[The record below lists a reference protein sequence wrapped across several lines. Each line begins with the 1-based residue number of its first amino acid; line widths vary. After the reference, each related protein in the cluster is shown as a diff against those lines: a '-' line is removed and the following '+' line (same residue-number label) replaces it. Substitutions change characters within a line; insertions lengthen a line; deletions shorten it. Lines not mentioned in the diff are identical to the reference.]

1 MIRKNAVMTAT
12 VLLTLA
18 LGIGATTAIFTVDY
32 ATLLAPLPYDKPDQ
46 LVIVWSKI
54 NGDRNVVAAG
64 DFFDWKRQATSFQ
77 DMQAWADGNFNVATR
92 EQPEY
97 IEGRINTPGLYRML
111 GYGFTLGRDFVP
123 EEGQP
128 GKDQVV
134 ILTHK
139 YWMQRGSDP
148 NVIGS
153 TVSINGEPYT
163 VVGVLAPGLT
173 DRGQGQITVPLAF
186 KPDQMNHAFHWLDVM
201 ARLRPGVTRKQAQA
215 DMDAVTARLAQ
226 AYPRTNTGWGAVIE
240 PFKNDFIPPERI
252 QMLWLL
258 LGAVGFLLLIACV
271 NVANLLL
278 ARGITRQR
286 EMAVRSALGGSR
298 AQIFGQLLTESIGLS
313 LCGGVLGVAVAVA
326 VVRGIVAV
334 LPPDTLP
341 SEADL
346 SLNVPVLLFTLA
358 ATTLAGILFGCAPAW
373 YASRID
379 PGEAL
384 KEGGRAGTSGARHRL
399 RRILAAGEFA
409 LALALLTGAGLA
421 IDSFVKLMRLDP
433 GVRTDH
439 ILTFYLPVPDT
450 RSQQPANIWAYYQR
464 ILAEINSIPGVAH
477 AAVSTGLPLQWP
489 GWGMQF
495 AIAGRPAFA
504 DPSQRPDTAFGMVT
518 PDYFSTFGVHL
529 VKGRSIN
536 DQDTASNVKVAMV
549 NEELAARYLKG
560 TDPLQ
565 QRISIEQLIPGTTQL
580 GPPVE
585 WQIVGVY
592 HTVRS
597 NRLRRDNPEVL
608 VPFWQLPWASA
619 YIAVRT
625 AQDPDPMTSSVAA
638 AVHRVDPQIAL
649 AVPRTMEQVR
659 DMVVANDRFTAILFT
674 SFAAVALLLCASG
687 VYGVMAFSVAQRWRE
702 IGLRLALGAGKER
715 VLWLVFKEAS
725 MLALFGLAV
734 GFAGA
739 LLVGRAMRSTLYG
752 VGALNLSVIALVA
765 AILFFTAL
773 MASYLPARRAAAIDP
788 MQALRTE

>member
-1 MIRKNAVMTAT
+1 MR
-12 VLLTLA
+12 LTRADGIEYEPHA
-18 LGIGATTAIFTVDY
+18 LEQSVNELCLHGTPTTLRSHIVSANERAPALSGIGLRPI
-32 ATLLAPLPYDKPDQ
+32 PD
-46 LVIVWSKI
+46 
-54 NGDRNVVAAG
+54 
-64 DFFDWKRQATSFQ
+64 
-77 DMQAWADGNFNVATR
+77 
-92 EQPEY
+92 
-97 IEGRINTPGLYRML
+97 
-111 GYGFTLGRDFVP
+111 
-123 EEGQP
+123 
-128 GKDQVV
+128 
-134 ILTHK
+134 
-139 YWMQRGSDP
+139 
-148 NVIGS
+148 
-153 TVSINGEPYT
+153 
-163 VVGVLAPGLT
+163 
-173 DRGQGQITVPLAF
+173 VPLAF
-186 KPDQMNHAFHWLDVM
+186 KPDQMNHAFHCLDVM
-201 ARLRPGVTRKQAQA
+201 ARLKPGVTRKQAQA

-226 AYPRTNTGWGAVIE
+226 AYPRTNTGWGAVVE

-286 EMAVRSALGGSR
+286 EMAVRIALGGNR
-298 AQIFGQLLTESIGLS
+298 AQIFGQLLTESIVLS
-313 LCGGVLGVAVAVA
+313 LCGGVLGVAVGVA

-346 SLNVPVLLFTLA
+346 SLNLPVLLFTLA

-421 IDSFVKLMRLDP
+421 IQSFVKLMRVDP

-450 RSQQPANIWAYYQR
+450 RSQQPAHIWAYYQR

-477 AAVSTGLPLQWP
+477 AAVSTGLPLRWP

-495 AIAGRPAFA
+495 TITGRPAFA

-518 PDYFSTFGVHL
+518 PDYFSTFSVHL
-529 VKGRSIN
+529 VKGRTIN

-580 GPPVE
+580 GPAVE

-597 NRLRRDNPEVL
+597 NRLRRNNPEVL

-625 AQDPDPMTSSVAA
+625 SQVPDQMTSSVAA

-702 IGLRLALGAGKER
+702 IGLRMALGAGKER

-752 VGALNLSVIALVA
+752 VGALDLSVIALVA